1 MAKLIRRI
9 AYFARRR
16 KLEAELAEE
25 MEFHLAMTGRSAM
38 GNTTLAAED
47 ARAVWIWP
55 WIESFLRDLAYGWR
69 TMLRQ
74 PGFTLVALLAL
85 GSAIGINTSLFT
97 VFNGLALKPWPVR
110 DPARVVTIGEHYSIA
125 QYRYLAENTHAL
137 SGAIAMRRCGDVK
150 YQGRP
155 IGCSAVSGN
164 YFGVLGVEM
173 QLGRGFRQNEDR
185 ADATQ
190 AVAVISHALW
200 RNRLGEDP
208 DVVGK
213 NIRLDDIPFT
223 VVGVA
228 SREFLG
234 TPTGDIWIPL
244 PALLTLRPNDPSM
257 RQMLTSPRF
266 CCSQIAGRLAP
277 GVTREQASAEM
288 ELLLNQFGR
297 QFAIDNAKVE
307 VRDTRW
313 LSAASMRDKTG
324 YAIVALGLLFVA
336 VTLVLLLAC
345 ANVGNLLLAR
355 AAARRQEI
363 AVRLSLG
370 GSRMRLIRQLL
381 VESLALALS
390 AAAAG
395 FAIAWVLPG
404 IVVSRLEPSSVGRLR
419 PDASVLAYTMLI
431 AVAACIAFGLAPAL
445 HATRGNLADALRQ
458 ESRLPGLRLSLRN
471 VLLSVQVAVSVV
483 LLTGA
488 GLLVRGIQRTEAMD
502 PGFVIKG
509 ISVVSLDLPASDY
522 AGPRTKAFAQQL
534 QAQLEGAGS
543 GLAFCELAPLANS
556 HRQISF
562 RLPGEDA
569 QTGHSTEFNEVGPGY
584 FELLGIPLLS
594 GRMFIQADSGGKV
607 AIVNEAMARCYW
619 PGENPVGKTIFVGV
633 PRQIVGLVK
642 DASTQ
647 GLGPAE
653 PLLYEPFSGR
663 VVPHILVR
671 GGGPSERVST
681 VAKQLEPRVEVRV
694 APLTESLD
702 RAIEPSVIG
711 AEVAGGLGV
720 LALVLASIGLSGVFA
735 YMVRQRTREI
745 GIRMALG
752 ARPWDAVRLVLASN
766 LRGLVG
772 GLLLGL
778 VGAAG
783 ASKVLAHQFSSVTA
797 LDSLAYAGVILLL
810 GAAAIT
816 ATAAPARRAARV
828 DPSIALRWE

>member
-1 MAKLIRRI
+1 MGQSAL
-9 AYFARRR
+9 AY
-16 KLEAELAEE
+16 
-25 MEFHLAMTGRSAM
+25 
-38 GNTTLAAED
+38 ED
-47 ARAVWIWP
+47 ARAIWIWP
-55 WIESFLRDLAYGWR
+55 WIESLARDLAYGWR

-74 PGFTLVALLAL
+74 PGFTLVALVAL

-110 DPARVVTIGEHYSIA
+110 DPARVVTIGEQYSIA

-150 YQGRP
+150 YQGRQ
-155 IGCSAVSGN
+155 IGCSAVSGSF
-164 YFGVLGVEM
+164 FGVLGVEM
-173 QLGRGFRQNEDR
+173 HRGRGFRRDEDR
-185 ADATQ
+185 GDAPQ
-190 AVAVISHALW
+190 AVAVISHAIW

-208 DVVGK
+208 DIVGK

-234 TPTGDIWIPL
+234 TPAGDLWIPL
-244 PALLTLRPNDPSM
+244 PALLLLRPNDPSI

-266 CCSQIAGRLAP
+266 CCSQIAGRLAR
-277 GVTREQASAEM
+277 GVTREQARAEM
-288 ELLLNQFGR
+288 ELLLNQFGP
-297 QFAIDNAKVE
+297 QFGIGNAKVE
-307 VRDTRW
+307 VADTRW

-324 YAIVALGLLFVA
+324 YALVALGLLFVA

-370 GSRMRLIRQLL
+370 GSRMRLVRQLL

-390 AAAAG
+390 AAAVG

-404 IVVSRLEPSSVGRLR
+404 IVVGRLEPASAGHLR
-419 PDASVLAYTMLI
+419 PDASVLAYTMLL

-445 HATRGNLADALRQ
+445 HATRGNLADALRH
-458 ESRLPGLRLSLRN
+458 EARLPGLRLSLRN
-471 VLLSVQVAVSVV
+471 VLLSFQVAISVV
-483 LLTGA
+483 LLTSA

-502 PGFVIKG
+502 PGFLING
-509 ISVVSLDLPASDY
+509 ISVVSLHLPASEY

-534 QAQLEGAGS
+534 QAQLESAGS
-543 GLAFCELAPLANS
+543 GLAICELAPLANS
-556 HRQISF
+556 HRQIGF
-562 RLPGEDA
+562 HLPGEDS
-569 QTGHSTEFNEVGPGY
+569 QTGHWTEFNGVGSGY
-584 FELLGIPLLS
+584 FDVLGIPLLA
-594 GRMFIQADSGGKV
+594 GRTFIPADAGGKV
-607 AIVNEAMARCYW
+607 AIVNEAMARRYW
-619 PGENPVGKTIFVGV
+619 PGENPVGKTIFVGA

-653 PLLYEPFSGR
+653 PLLYEPFTGR

-671 GGGPSERVST
+671 GGGPAAERVSA
-681 VAKQLEPRVEVRV
+681 VAKDLEPRVEVRV

-702 RAIEPSVIG
+702 RAIQPGVIG
-711 AEVAGGLGV
+711 AELAGGLGV
-720 LALVLASIGLSGVFA
+720 LALVLASIGMSGVFA
-735 YMVRQRTREI
+735 YVVRQRSREI

-752 ARPWDAVRLVLASN
+752 ARPGDAVRLVLASN
-766 LRGLVG
+766 LRGLVVG
-772 GLLLGL
+772 MALGL
-778 VGAAG
+778 AGAAG
-783 ASKVLAHQFSSVTA
+783 AAKLLAHQFTSVSA
-797 LDSLAYAGVILLL
+797 LDPLAYTGVIVLL
-810 GAAAIT
+810 AVAAI
-816 ATAAPARRAARV
+816 AASVAPARRAARV
-828 DPSIALRWE
+828 DPVTALRWE